1 MFKDTSELA
10 ENKLLLLY
18 ILDKLPN
25 PVSNSDITQVVLEN
39 NLINYF
45 SLQQYIFELIDNG
58 FISDFKEDK
67 THKLTLTESG
77 KNTLEFFINRIPVD
91 KLETI
96 NKYTSSIKDVSENI
110 VFNSSFEKEN
120 NQFKVTLKG
129 MKNNTLFI
137 NLDLYKDSEI
147 EALSICNNWN
157 NNGETLYKNIL
168 DLLKNANIK

>member
-45 SLQQYIFELIDNG
+45 SLQQYIFELIDNN
-58 FISDFKEDK
+58 FISDSKEDK

-77 KNTLEFFINRIPVD
+77 KNTLEFFINRIPAD

-96 NKYTSSIKDVSENI
+96 DNYTNSIADNYQNI
-110 VFNSSFEKEN
+110 VFNAYFEKESN
-120 NQFKVTLKG
+120 RFKIILEG
-129 MKNNTLFI
+129 MKNNIKFI
-137 NLDLYKDSEI
+137 NLTIYKDTET
-147 EALSICNNWN
+147 EASSICNNWN
-157 NNGETLYKNIL
+157 NNGETLYKDIL
-168 DLLKNANIK
+168 NLF